1 MKLKHNIILYTLLYT
16 FQDIQN
22 AQNMYVHSITLI
34 ERYCFK
40 TWKIIKLEKFYYKKI

>member
-40 TWKIIKLEKFYYKKI
+40 NLENYKVRKILL